1 MLIDKRGIQ
10 RLGIPYERLDPDLLA
25 QDLQV
30 LLDEPS

>member
-10 RLGIPYERLDPDLLA
+10 RLGIPFERLDPDLLA
-25 QDLQV
+25 QDLRV